1 MLRRGA
7 TLLVVLILS
16 VPFAIFAE
24 SATTLG
30 NGEVL
35 PFGGSIESSNSEISP
50 RSIDSTSRELNPNS
64 VEHAQN
70 SGKNIL
76 NPLGTS
82 DIFTFITQIIDI
94 ILVVAVPV
102 IVLYIMYGGWVLVM
116 AQGKP
121 DEISRGNR
129 IILWA
134 LVGGVLILGVNII
147 IEIIQTTVDALQ
159 S

>member
-64 VEHAQN
+64 VGHAEN

-82 DIFTFITQIIDI
+82 NILTFITQIIEI
-94 ILVVAVPV
+94 ILVIAVPV

-121 DEISRGNR
+121 AEITRGNN

-134 LVGGVLILGVNII
+134 LIGGVLILGVNII
-147 IEIIQTTVDALQ
+147 IEIIQSTVDALQ
-159 S
+159 